1 MIVVYLI
8 YTPLGST
15 TLMNSGCIIVKNTQW
30 SRIFLK
36 EWWDFADRNL
46 YSDQEQFDL
55 LYEHRRKIAIIQGN
69 IYSFIDKIA
78 ILPPHRIN
86 TDPPAMTKQKSYHQ
100 VLHLMV

>member
-1 MIVVYLI
+1 MI
-8 YTPLGST
+8 
-15 TLMNSGCIIVKNTQW
+15 NSGCIIVKNTHW
-30 SRIFLK
+30 SRRFLK

-55 LYEHRRKIAIIQGN
+55 LYEHKKKIAMKQGN
-69 IYSFIDKIA
+69 INSFIEKIA

-86 TDPPAMTKQKSYHQ
+86 TDPPAMTKQKPTHQ